1 MLCLRL
7 RSLDLISWC
16 AVIALREPPLIH
28 NRLLLQESARFCC
41 YLEAVA
47 FAMIRLKS
55 VKRQKGLGIAETGR
69 MLSFHYQ
76 TQMNKQ
82 ILARLAPMHLH

>member
-1 MLCLRL
+1 
-7 RSLDLISWC
+7 
-16 AVIALREPPLIH
+16 
-28 NRLLLQESARFCC
+28 
-41 YLEAVA
+41 
-47 FAMIRLKS
+47 MIRLKS